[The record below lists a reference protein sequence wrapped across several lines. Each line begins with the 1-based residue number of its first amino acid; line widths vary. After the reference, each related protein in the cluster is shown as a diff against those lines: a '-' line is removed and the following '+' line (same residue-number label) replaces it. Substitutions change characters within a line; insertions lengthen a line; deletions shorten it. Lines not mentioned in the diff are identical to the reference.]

1 MDLDTFT
8 GILTAR
14 IPELP
19 SYMEEGYSTPTFD
32 LTPITDGEV
41 LMELIENHLDKHT
54 VEFLTETGLRN
65 RYFFRIDR
73 NGELTG
79 VVRTDRD
86 LSTEHYKMLESNTTQ
101 GAITRLVNDAF
112 RGWRELFYEENY
124 KPLLEE
130 AERLGRLR
138 GYTFYQAKS
147 RITITKPGRSSYHR
161 AFGFDQIRDVVHS
174 LFDDVAPNLVTQMLP
189 SEVVTELGFQKR
201 NSCEYVERITE
212 DDTWVLKYQTTGVS
226 TRPSDVTRFERFVDG
241 DRAESYFGNEAM
253 SRFLT
258 RHGLAHTIRRY
269 YFSFPSM
276 IHTFEVNV
284 DALNQKDAENRA
296 YAYLNLGLQ
305 SKEDRVVVK
314 ELEQEITAE
323 RRQHFKDCL
332 VATEVLVKPETE
344 LAAVAA

>member
-1 MDLDTFT
+1 MDIDTFT

-19 SYMEEGYSTPTFD
+19 SYMEDGYSTPTFD

-41 LMELIENHLDKHT
+41 LMELIENHLDKYT

-65 RYFFRIDR
+65 HYFFRIDR

-79 VVRTDRD
+79 VVRADRD
-86 LSTEHYKMLESNTTQ
+86 LSAERYRMLESNTTQ
-101 GAITRLVNDAF
+101 GAVTRLVNDAF

-124 KPLLEE
+124 EPLLQE
-130 AERLGRLR
+130 AERLDRLR
-138 GYTFYQAKS
+138 GFAFSKLKS

-161 AFGFDQIRDVVHS
+161 AYGFEQIRDVVHS
-174 LFDDVAPNLVTQMLP
+174 LFDDVTSNLVTQMLP
-189 SEVVTELGFQKR
+189 SDVVAELGFQKR
-201 NSCEYVERITE
+201 NGCEYVERITQDE
-212 DDTWVLKYQTTGVS
+212 TWVLKYQTNGVS

-241 DRAESYFGNEAM
+241 DRAESYFGNDAM

-258 RHGLAHTIRRY
+258 RHSLDHTIRRY

-284 DALNQKDAENRA
+284 DALNQTDAENRA

-305 SKEDRVVVK
+305 SKEDRVVIK
-314 ELEQEITAE
+314 ELEEAVTLE
-323 RRQHFKDCL
+323 RRQHFKHCL
-332 VATEVLVKPETE
+332 VTSEVLVKPESEPT
-344 LAAVAA
+344 AVAA